1 MTNQYEATVYTRPG
15 CMKCRA
21 TELALIKMGVPVTTT
36 RIDNDARAL
45 GIMADHGWQELPLV
59 ELHGPDGD
67 VMRWAGMSSRDLAAA
82 KYLTRESA
90 K

>member
-21 TELALIKMGVPVTTT
+21 TERALTKMGVPVTTT
-36 RIDNDARAL
+36 RIDHDERAL

-59 ELHGPDGD
+59 EVQGPDD
-67 VMRWAGMSSRDLAAA
+67 TFLWAGMSDINLSALR
-82 KYLTRESA
+82 YLTQ
-90 K
+90 KN